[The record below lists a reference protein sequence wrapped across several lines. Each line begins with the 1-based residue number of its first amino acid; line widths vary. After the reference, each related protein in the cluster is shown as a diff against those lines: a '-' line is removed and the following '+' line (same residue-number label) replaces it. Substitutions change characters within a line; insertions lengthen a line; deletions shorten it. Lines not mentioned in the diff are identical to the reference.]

1 MSCLL
6 RCPHKWKYAL
16 SLKNGHVQ
24 ETGVDLVPLADS
36 CWPEFE
42 PKESALCMERVSGR
56 YD

>member
-1 MSCLL
+1 MPTQMEICLVTEE
-6 RCPHKWKYAL
+6 R
-16 SLKNGHVQ
+16 NVQ